1 MNVPGSPPYDTNSGD
16 EVTELGAR
24 GITFE
29 AGGSQ
34 SVLTVLAS
42 EQNNG
47 TRVHCQMFNPVTG
60 DTSPS
65 ETLSLTVIG
74 R

>member
-1 MNVPGSPPYDTNSGD
+1 MNVPGFRSYDTRLQS
-16 EVTELGAR
+16 EVMELEAI

-47 TRVHCQMFNPVTG
+47 TQVHCQMFNPVTG
-60 DTSPS
+60 NTSPS
-65 ETLSLTVIG
+65 ETLRLTVIG